1 MFTHY
6 KIIKLPQVEK
16 LFIQDSYI

>member
-6 KIIKLPQVEK
+6 KITSKTFK
-16 LFIQDSYI
+16 Y